1 MESMRLDLEGWCKTE
16 AASKSVPV
24 NTIQFTITEEAH
36 QRLEAA
42 EEALQSSSEREMW
55 LDVDLD
61 SLDLETAADCGE
73 LGDARLRVY
82 LNPGEERA
90 HFHLVGHRASDNALV
105 YSNPVMVD
113 MLI

>member
-1 MESMRLDLEGWCKTE
+1 MESMRLDLEGWRKADGET
-16 AASKSVPV
+16 KPTPV
-24 NTIQFTITEEAH
+24 NAIRFTVTEQCH
-36 QRLEAA
+36 QRLESA
-42 EEALQSSSEREMW
+42 EEALQATSERETW

-61 SLDLETAADCGE
+61 SLELETTPDCGE
-73 LGDARLRVY
+73 LGDVRLRVY
-82 LNPGEERA
+82 INPGEERA